1 MTEEERRFL
10 ESLAE
15 CIEAVADGRPP
26 PRVPDGGP
34 AGAETVRLSGAVKR
48 LAENFDILRRFSIA
62 LANGKIDTEV
72 PPKMHLLDS
81 LKSLQA
87 SLMHLTWQTQQVA
100 GGNLDQHV
108 DFLGDFSTAFN
119 RMVAALK
126 DKRRAEHEALQASKL
141 ASIGQLAA
149 GIAHEI
155 NTPSQYV
162 NDNLSYI
169 GNALPELL
177 AAAKGEKR
185 LSERDVAI
193 LAEDLPAAV
202 AEALQ
207 GVERIAKIVG
217 SMKEFS
223 HPGTTDMSNTDINKA
238 LESTLTVSQNAWKMS
253 AEVERRY
260 DPNLPPVLCFAS
272 EINQVF
278 LNLILNAAQAIESS
292 GKKLPGRILIET
304 FEEEGSVV
312 VRVTDSG
319 NGVPEEL
326 RERIFDPF
334 FTTKPVGQGT
344 GQGLAISRDVV
355 EAKHGGRIEV
365 GGQVGEGAVFTV
377 RLPHT
382 VCLVKTPKA
391 V

>member
-1 MTEEERRFL
+1 MTEDERRFL
-10 ESLAE
+10 ECLAE

-26 PRVPDGGP
+26 PPLPEGRP
-34 AGAETVRLSGAVKR
+34 ACAETVRLSGAVKH

-100 GGNLDQHV
+100 GGNLDQQV

-119 RMVAALK
+119 QMVAALK

-169 GNALPELL
+169 GSALPELL
-177 AAAKGEKR
+177 AAARGEKP
-185 LSERDVAI
+185 LSERDAAI
-193 LAEDLPAAV
+193 FSEDLPAAV

-223 HPGTTDMSNTDINKA
+223 HPGTTDMSNADINKA
-238 LESTLTVSQNAWKMS
+238 LENTLTVSQNAWKMA

-304 FEEEGSVV
+304 FEEGGSVV

-319 NGVPEEL
+319 NGVPDEL

-334 FTTKPVGQGT
+334 FSTKQVGQGT

-365 GGQVGEGAVFTV
+365 GGKAGEGATFTV

-382 VCLVKTPKA
+382 VCLVKTPKT